1 MSLYEKKLAV
11 KKEMKSI
18 SKDKENKHLK
28 FKYAQLSAILEELT
42 PVLNTHGLLCDVEVQ
57 RLELANPDTKNW
69 VRATLHLIL
78 AEDGTS
84 ESRCYDFMM
93 DTQQANDV
101 QKSGS
106 TMTYA
111 QRYALSAYWGLAFD
125 DDDPDATHNTP
136 ERARPVTT
144 QATAPKPTPASVTP
158 ASLTLSLPKVTTI
171 QESSD
176 IFNLAKANGY
186 KTEEEQKA
194 LLSEFG
200 LSSFRN
206 IPLDKAEKLKTK
218 LETKFP

>member
-57 RLELANPDTKNW
+57 RLELSQPDSKNW
-69 VRATLHLIL
+69 VRATLHLIF
-78 AEDGTS
+78 AEDGTY
-84 ESRCYDFMM
+84 ETRCYDFMT
-93 DTQQANDV
+93 DTQQANDI

-144 QATAPKPTPASVTP
+144 QATPPPRQSQQPAPVSQDLSSPAV
-158 ASLTLSLPKVTTI
+158 VTI
-171 QESSD
+171 QESTD
-176 IFNLAKANGY
+176 IFNLAKQNGFFSH
-186 KTEEEQKA
+186 ESQIE
-194 LLSEFG
+194 LLTKHG
-200 LSSFRN
+200 LSSWKN
-206 IPLDKAEKLKTK
+206 MPIEKAAALKQE